1 MNFDKILYRI
11 LLGYYYISIQDKQY
25 KILYPSMDIK
35 YQAEILFDKIIE
47 DNKFDK
53 RLLTEREIEVYLKVN
68 SIWKPENQTIL
79 EESKKLL
86 DETKVNLY
94 LNYSNETNKTTLKKQ
109 IKDVS
114 LKINKLLIDKNSM
127 NYLGIKDHAL
137 SIKNEFII
145 MNTIYDSNNKLV
157 FNNPEKDSHEHQK
170 LQIFIREI
178 VDRSLD
184 INILRELVKS
194 EIWKSYAS
202 CFNLQKDSYE
212 INDDYRYLVGLHRMY
227 ENVRQHPECPSEEV
241 IEDDDALD
249 GWFLYQNKKAE
260 KEKKK
265 NSIMSKVR
273 GNIKNAGEVFL
284 ITDDLK
290 ETKDIYDLNDTTSRH
305 NIKEM
310 MSMAKQNQD
319 LDIKWN
325 DISFVQRD
333 LRQKAQQLQNQKGA
347 KR

>member
-1 MNFDKILYRI
+1 MNFDKVLYRI
-11 LLGYYYISIQDKQY
+11 LLGYYYISIDDIQY
-25 KILYPSMDIK
+25 KILYPSIDIK
-35 YQAEILFDKIIE
+35 YQAEILYDKIIE

-53 RLLTEREIEVYLKVN
+53 RLLTEKEIEVYLKVN
-68 SIWKPENQTIL
+68 GIWKSDDQKIL

-86 DETKVNLY
+86 DESKINLF
-94 LNYSNETNKTTLKKQ
+94 LNYSNEKNKSTLKKQ
-109 IKDVS
+109 IKS
-114 LKINKLLIDKNSM
+114 ISQKINKLLIDKNSM
-127 NYLGIKDHAL
+127 NYLGIKEHAT

-145 MNTIYDSNNKLV
+145 MNTIYDLTNKLV

-184 INILRELVKS
+184 INILRDLAKS
-194 EIWKSYAS
+194 EIWRSYAS
-202 CFNLQKDSYE
+202 CFNLQKDTYE
-212 INDDYRYLVGLHRMY
+212 INDDYRYLIGLHRMY
-227 ENVRQHPECPSEEV
+227 ENVRQHPECPSEDV

-260 KEKKK
+260 KDKKK
-265 NSIMSKVR
+265 NAIMSKVR

-290 ETKDIYDLNDTTSRH
+290 ETKDIYDLNDSTSRH

-310 MSMAKQNQD
+310 ISIAKQNQD
-319 LDIKWN
+319 LDINWN
-325 DISFVQRD
+325 QLSFVQRD
-333 LRQKAQQLQNQKGA
+333 LRQKAQQLQDQQVV